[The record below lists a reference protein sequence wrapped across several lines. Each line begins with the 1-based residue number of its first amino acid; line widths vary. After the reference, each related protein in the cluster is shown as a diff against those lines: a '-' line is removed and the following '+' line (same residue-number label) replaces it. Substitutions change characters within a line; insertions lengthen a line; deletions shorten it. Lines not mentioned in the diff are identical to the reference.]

1 MATRDSISPT
11 TPLWSIVIGVYNDWV
26 PLNACLRS
34 LTQQANA
41 PNFEVIV
48 VDDGSSEPTPDYIQ
62 QWVQSYPLTIVRQP
76 HAGISVARNRGVQES
91 KGSALLFVDADCR
104 FEKDCLVALDSAI
117 NNSPQHDFFQLHL
130 VGDCSQFVGRAEQL
144 RLETFQNH
152 MLQPN
157 GCIRYLNTA
166 GFALR
171 RTRVDFDQGVFDPIA
186 IRAEDTFLL
195 ANLMQSGE
203 LPLFVPSAVVQH
215 SIPLSL
221 LACLRKDLRSAYL
234 EARVFDIIASK
245 GVKIRVSHRQR
256 FSMLWS
262 MWKTSA
268 QSAIGR
274 SAWFVLVTRQGLRQ
288 VVFLLYRCFGVRSKF
303 ADR

>member
-11 TPLWSIVIGVYNDWV
+11 TPLWSVVIGVYNDWA
-26 PLNACLRS
+26 PLNDCLRS
-34 LTQQANA
+34 LTQLT
-41 PNFEVIV
+41 PGPSFEVIV
-48 VDDGSSEPTPDYIQ
+48 VDDGSNEPSPSYIQ
-62 QWVQSYPLTIVRQP
+62 QWVHSYPLTIVRQP

-91 KGSALLFVDADCR
+91 KGSRLLFVDADCK
-104 FEKDCLVALDSAI
+104 FEKDCLVALDSAT

-130 VGDCSQFVGRAEQL
+130 VGDCSQVVGRAEQL

-195 ANLMQSGE
+195 ANLMQGGE
-203 LPLFVPSAVVQH
+203 LPLFVPGAVVQH

-221 LACLRKDLRSAYL
+221 LACLRKDIRSAYL
-234 EARVFDIIASK
+234 EARVFDIIASR
-245 GVKIRVSHRQR
+245 GVNVRVSHQQR
-256 FSMLWS
+256 LNILRS
-262 MWKTSA
+262 MWETSA
-268 QSAIGR
+268 QPTIGR

-288 VVFLLYRCFGVRSKF
+288 VVFLLYRLFGVRSKF